1 MKTSNA
7 KAGFVKHL
15 IFLTFLFISL
25 SGNGL
30 RAQLVVQTNLTPEQ
44 LVQQV
49 LVGSGVSVSNVTY
62 QGNNYMCGSFTN
74 GHATNLGLDDG
85 VALASGSV
93 LQIPNP
99 VGVFAN
105 NQYNLSGD
113 PTLNGISTALTHDAS
128 VLEFDFVPTADTLRF
143 RYVFGSEEYHEWVG
157 SSFND
162 VFGYFVLEFC
172 IPLPVYPGIRL

>member
-15 IFLTFLFISL
+15 IFLIFLFITL
-25 SGNGL
+25 SGHGL

-62 QGNNYMCGSFTN
+62 QGNNFMRGSFTN

-85 VALASGSV
+85 VTLSSGSV
-93 LQIPNP
+93 MQIPNNAVVHASTP
-99 VGVFAN
+99 YG
-105 NQYNLSGD
+105 LSGD
-113 PTLNGISTALTHDAS
+113 PTLNAISTALTHDAS

-143 RYVFGSEEYHEWVG
+143 RYVFGSEEYPNYVG

-162 VFGYFVLEFC
+162 VFGFFVNG
-172 IPLPVYPGIRL
+172 P